1 MNDHL
6 INRQVLDVKISRSL
20 DAFDIQHRLSNY
32 YYQCIMPALEKIFT
46 ELSYEDTTLQADKL
60 EIDLGILEATAIE
73 KMVFTEKFYQL
84 LKEQVRKQLTSQSS
98 EKKIKHVSNKENA
111 ASQWLFYM
119 RRGFLSW
126 NVLKPNDTWYQ
137 SVLESLASDFRIAEE
152 LKKLILSDSNAL
164 RRMVS
169 DHPVN
174 FLMNLVKIL
183 TAKSVGNI
191 EIVVRELA
199 QLMSWVY
206 KHSFNQDK
214 RAEELIVLI
223 WETIIRFS
231 AKDSAGNFTE
241 EQFSREILR
250 ENLRPFELPVISEDI
265 LNRTPFIKPMVMD
278 LMKDSSLTDSYARE
292 KAKRTEKEIPAKLED
307 KSDKETVDEEGIF
320 VQAAGLILLHPFLPA
335 FFKILSLT
343 NDNKFRDLFAHQKAV
358 QLLYYLAT
366 AQEDP
371 KDFELVMPKL
381 LCAYPLDKP
390 ILVRF
395 ISDEE
400 KEEADHLLQTVI
412 EKWDKLKNSSPNAL
426 RESFLQRKG
435 KLCRKNDQVQLQ
447 VETNTLDILLDFLPW
462 SRSIIKLPWMKEM
475 IKVEW
480 R

>member
-32 YYQCIMPALEKIFT
+32 YYQCILPALEKIFT
-46 ELSYEDTTLQADKL
+46 ELSYEDATLQADKL

-73 KMVFTEKFYQL
+73 KMIFTEKFYQL
-84 LKEQVRKQLTSQSS
+84 LKEQVRKQLANQSS
-98 EKKIKHVSNKENA
+98 EKKIKYISNRENA

-119 RRGFLSW
+119 RRGFLGW
-126 NVLKPNDTWYQ
+126 NVLHPNNAWYQ

-174 FLMNLVKIL
+174 FLVNLAKIL

-191 EIVVRELA
+191 EIIVRELA
-199 QLMSWVY
+199 ELTALIY
-206 KHSFNQDK
+206 KHSFGQDK
-214 RAEELIVLI
+214 RAKEISVLV
-223 WETIIRFS
+223 WETIIVLS
-231 AKDSAGNFTE
+231 AKDHAGNFTE
-241 EQFSREILR
+241 EQFNREIVR
-250 ENLRPFELPVISEDI
+250 EYARSFEVPMIPEDMLHRTPVIKPILIELIKNNLLTGLNQRKRPNEIEEKVTAKADDKSAEDI
-265 LNRTPFIKPMVMD
+265 VG
-278 LMKDSSLTDSYARE
+278 
-292 KAKRTEKEIPAKLED
+292 
-307 KSDKETVDEEGIF
+307 EEGIF
-320 VQAAGLILLHPFLPA
+320 VPAAGLVLLHPFLPT

-343 NDNKFRDLFAHQKAV
+343 SDHKFQDLFAHQKAV

-371 KDFELVMPKL
+371 KDFELIIPKL

-395 ISDEE
+395 LSDAE
-400 KEEADHLLQTVI
+400 KEEADHLLQTVV
-412 EKWDKLKNSSPNAL
+412 EKWDKLKNSSPDAL
-426 RESFLQRKG
+426 RGSFLQRNG
-435 KLCRKNDQVQLQ
+435 KLYRKNDQLQLQ
-447 VETNTLDILLDFLPW
+447 VETNSLDILLDFLPW
-462 SRSIIKLPWMKEM
+462 SRSIIKLPWMKDM